1 MKTDR
6 EKLIEL
12 ICIAPF
18 YNPRLEFTYGDCLE
32 LIKLEYLADYL
43 IKHGVKIPVRC
54 KDCQYYGITGD
65 QSCEVHSSTWL
76 EDDYHIVTMEPDDY
90 CSYGERKEE

>member
-12 ICIAPF
+12 LDYVTEVF
-18 YNPRLEFTYGDCLE
+18 RLDAWENTDK
-32 LIKLEYLADYL
+32 IADYL
-43 IKHGVKIPVRC
+43 IKKGVIIPVRC
-54 KDCQYYGITGD
+54 KDCKYYGITGD

-76 EDDYHIVTMEPDDY
+76 DDEYYIVHMEPDDF
-90 CSYGERKEE
+90 CSYGERQE